1 MAIVIIQIEQWGNS
15 YHAQDAK
22 VQINDTVVI
31 ATNVQNQQ
39 FKVIVPNSDGFFNS
53 GPVISGTV
61 DSITTLGLGNVT
73 GNGKATKYYTI
84 DPSSDAPPRIIRVS

>member
-1 MAIVIIQIEQWGNS
+1 MAVVIIQIEQWGNS

-22 VQINDTVVI
+22 VQINDTVII
-31 ATNVQNQQ
+31 ATNIQNQQ
-39 FKVIVPNSDGFFNS
+39 FKIIVPNSDSFFNS
-53 GPVISGTV
+53 GPVINGTV
-61 DSITTLGLGNVT
+61 DSNTTLGLGNVT